1 MEKEEKEE
9 EWVQN
14 VYKAKVDSL
23 PSPGMNFPILL
34 LSIQAYSGPYS
45 DGRIPG
51 SCSDSRAVRGY
62 F

>member
-45 DGRIPG
+45 DGGVPG
-51 SCSDSRAVRGY
+51 RSAYGRTVRRD